1 MAHSQLR
8 SLPPP
13 WDRFIP
19 LLTRLLVWGLL
30 FAILALLRPFM
41 LLIFLTFV
49 FGYIQSHL
57 VDRLAGAI
65 PRRTLR
71 VWLVASGIL
80 LVLIAIG
87 TFLVPRVRDE
97 ARVFASQYTKYIQ
110 ALDKE
115 IVALGARYPL
125 LDKASPSI
133 SQLRENPTNWSMQ
146 ISPSAAL
153 FQNIAGFGGGSEGS
167 IEIRDLVVGLT
178 NLGEKLLAIGSAFL
192 LSLLFSFLI
201 VLDLPHLTASVRSLK
216 GTSLGFIYD
225 EVAGDLHQL
234 GSVMGRALECQLGIA
249 TLNTILT
256 AIGIYLMGFGSRVA
270 FLSLIVFLFSF
281 VPVAGVFIS
290 SVPICLLALQEEGV
304 QFMLLAILLI
314 IAIHLIET
322 YILNPRIYGHH
333 MHINPVL
340 VLSILTIGGKLFGVW
355 GLVLGVPLCT
365 YIFGY
370 YIRRQ
375 RHT

>member
-1 MAHSQLR
+1 M
-8 SLPPP
+8 
-13 WDRFIP
+13 
-19 LLTRLLVWGLL
+19 VWGGL
-30 FAILALLRPFM
+30 FAILALLRPFI

-49 FGYIQSHL
+49 FGYIQSRLVNHL
-57 VDRLAGAI
+57 ATQLAS
-65 PRRTLR
+65 RTLR

-80 LVLIAIG
+80 AVLIAIG

-97 ARVFASQYTKYIQ
+97 ARLFASQYTKYIQ

-115 IVALGARYPL
+115 IVGLSERYPL
-125 LDKASPSI
+125 LEKASPGI
-133 SQLRENPTNWSMQ
+133 AQLKDNPASWSMQ
-146 ISPSAAL
+146 ISPAATL
-153 FQNIAGFGGGSEGS
+153 FQNIAGLGEGAEGTV
-167 IEIRDLVVGLT
+167 EIRDIVAGLT
-178 NLGEKLLAIGSAFL
+178 NLGERLLAIGSAFM

-201 VLDLPHLTASVRSLK
+201 VLDLPKLAANVRALK

-225 EVAGDLHQL
+225 EVADDLHQL
-234 GSVMGRALECQLGIA
+234 GSVMGRALQCQLGIA
-249 TLNTILT
+249 TLNTMLT
-256 AIGIYLMGFGSRVA
+256 ALGIYLMGFGSRVA

-304 QFMLLAILLI
+304 QFMILAILLI
-314 IAIHLIET
+314 TAIHLIET

-333 MHINPVL
+333 MKMNPVL

-365 YIFGY
+365 YFFGY

-375 RHT
+375 RAQ